1 MEARVA
7 ELVPV
12 RLTSEFRGHPAG
24 AVIQATQGLAG
35 FLTSTGRASPAPEAA
50 AASRS
55 DKLIEQAVVR
65 GAGS

>member
-1 MEARVA
+1 VS

-24 AVIQATQGLAG
+24 AVIQATPGLAG
-35 FLTSTGRASPAPEAA
+35 FLTSTGRATPAPEAA
-50 AASRS
+50 AASRA
-55 DKLIEQAVVR
+55 DRVIEQAVAR